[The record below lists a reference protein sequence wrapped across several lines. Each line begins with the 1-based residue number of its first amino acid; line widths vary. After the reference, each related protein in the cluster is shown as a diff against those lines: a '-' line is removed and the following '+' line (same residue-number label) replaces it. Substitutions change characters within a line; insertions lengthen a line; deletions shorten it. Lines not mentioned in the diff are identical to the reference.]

1 MPIHINLLAEAQAA
15 EDMRRRDPVKRAIWI
30 ACLCVAVMLVWAS
43 YLQLNAMLSGKELSN
58 VETQVKSRDK
68 EFQQV
73 QQDLRKA
80 AEVDLRLTKLTQ
92 LATNRFLY
100 GNLLDSLQRTVVDD
114 VQLLKLKV
122 DQTYAYTEGTPAK
135 TNDTRIVP
143 GRPATVTERI
153 VLTLDARI
161 TGAKPEDQ
169 VARFKQA
176 IASQPYF
183 QAVLGKTNEILSDNW
198 SAPQTDNEGH
208 NFTTVTLRCSF
219 PEHTR

>member
-30 ACLCVAVMLVWAS
+30 ACLCVAAMLVWAS
-43 YLQLNAMLSGKELSN
+43 YLQLNAMIKNKELTD
-58 VETQVKSRDK
+58 VLARLQSRNK
-68 EFQQV
+68 EYQQV
-73 QQDLRKA
+73 LQDRKK
-80 AEVDLRLTKLTQ
+80 AEEVNLKLTKLTQ

-100 GNLLDSLQRTVVDD
+100 GNLLDSLQHAVIDD

-122 DQTYAYTEGTPAK
+122 DQSYAYADGIPPK
-135 TNDTRIVP
+135 TNDNRVVL
-143 GRPATVTERI
+143 GRPATVTEKI

-176 IASQPYF
+176 IYSQPYF
-183 QAVLGKTNEILSDNW
+183 QAALGKTNEILSENW
-198 SAPQTDNEGH
+198 SAPQTDAEGH
-208 NFTTVTLRCSF
+208 TFTTVTLRCSF